1 MTIQHWI
8 MLAITTLAAAYMA
21 RGLFRSACGSGCG
34 SCKSKECPARKLQA
48 IQAKLEDS
56 HSET

>member
-34 SCKSKECPARKLQA
+34 ACKSKECPARKLEA
-48 IQAKLEDS
+48 IRSKLEDS
-56 HSET
+56 HSEI